1 MFDAVRPTTA
11 DAMKPYDSETLQR
24 LRGGK
29 QHLRKQRLS
38 MSLPEKVQQVVEL
51 QKVVLPAIRRRR
63 PLRAWESVWKLR
75 R

>member
-1 MFDAVRPTTA
+1 MRPSYA
-11 DAMKPYDSETLQR
+11 SEKLQR

-29 QHLRKQRLS
+29 EQLRERRLA
-38 MSLPEKVQQVVEL
+38 MSLPEKVRQVVEL
-51 QKVVLPAIRRRR
+51 QKVVLPMIRRRR